1 MSGTLAL
8 PNQAEGPADAPLEA
22 RSMDV
27 EVSKLNEKGFRITLI
42 H

>member
-1 MSGTLAL
+1 MSGTLSL

-27 EVSKLNEKGFRITLI
+27 EVSETKTKKDF
-42 H
+42 